1 MVKKKKKYKKK
12 KGKVKQVKKKSNRG
26 VYVILAALLLIGA
39 GLYLLKSSNDEE
51 VIEGT
56 PKMIISPES
65 HDFGTVS
72 VRGGEVS
79 TSFVIENR
87 GDGDLVISDMETSC
101 SCTSATIVY
110 NGKEGPRFNMREHGT
125 NPKGWSQRIHPGE
138 KAYLKVYY
146 SPTVHPDIRGE
157 VIRFVTLYTN
167 DPQNQVT
174 KVYIRVVQV
183 G

>member
-1 MVKKKKKYKKK
+1 MVKKKSRKK
-12 KGKVKQVKKKSNRG
+12 KGKAKQKKSNIR
-26 VYVILAALLLIGA
+26 VYAILAALLLIGA
-39 GLYLLKSSNDEE
+39 GFYLLKSQETEE

-56 PKMIISPES
+56 PIMVISPES
-65 HDFGTVS
+65 HDFGMVS

-79 TSFVIENR
+79 TSFVVENR

-101 SCTSATIVY
+101 ACTSATIEY
-110 NGKEGPRFNMREHGT
+110 RGKEGPRFNMREHGT

-146 SPTVHPDIRGE
+146 SPRVHPDIRGE

-167 DPQNQVT
+167 DPQNQVA